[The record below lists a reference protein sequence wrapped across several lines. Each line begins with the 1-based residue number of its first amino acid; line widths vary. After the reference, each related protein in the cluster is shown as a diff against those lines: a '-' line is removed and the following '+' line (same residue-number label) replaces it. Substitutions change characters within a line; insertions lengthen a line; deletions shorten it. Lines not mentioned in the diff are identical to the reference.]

1 MPMASY
7 RAEKE
12 KKTGECS
19 NTRPSQIG
27 GTDMTDGSAPSGQYV
42 GGSVA
47 LQVPPIVSAGLDR
60 RRVIKGREAAELVGV
75 TLRTLRRYA
84 ELGLVPGAYRVG
96 TGHWRYK
103 RRELLDWWDKLQG
116 AAVRH

>member
-1 MPMASY
+1 
-7 RAEKE
+7 
-12 KKTGECS
+12 
-19 NTRPSQIG
+19 
-27 GTDMTDGSAPSGQYV
+27 MTDGSAPSGQYV
-42 GGSVA
+42 GDSVA

-60 RRVIKGREAAELVGV
+60 RRAIKEREAAELVGV

-116 AAVRH
+116 AAVRHRRFRCRRGDQQ